1 MAAQSYA
8 VVGGE
13 GFVGHALVR
22 TLARRYPLARVYS
35 LGPTQRH
42 VYLPA
47 SASPSSSSSSATAP
61 QATVT
66 FIKTNITSFDSIAA
80 ALEHARPDVVFHTVS
95 PSYDAP
101 PSLLQAVNVVG
112 TSNVLRAAKES
123 VATKALVLTS
133 SYTVCSRTDTRCK
146 LTNIDERLPRLGAD
160 SPDQY
165 VATKV
170 RLSGP
175 PPPTATLLS
184 SL

>member
-1 MAAQSYA
+1 M
-8 VVGGE
+8 G
-13 GFVGHALVR
+13 
-22 TLARRYPLARVYS
+22 
-35 LGPTQRH
+35 
-42 VYLPA
+42 
-47 SASPSSSSSSATAP
+47 
-61 QATVT
+61 
-66 FIKTNITSFDSIAA
+66 
-80 ALEHARPDVVFHTVS
+80 VFHTVS

-165 VATKV
+165 VATKAEAE
-170 RLSGP
+170 RLVLEANDPSALLTCALRFSGIIGP
-175 PPPTATLLS
+175 GDRQVMPGIMDVIKRRQHVFQLGFDDPLFDF
-184 SL
+184 